1 MGYNYDVL
9 TNTLSATKGFF
20 DRASRVNT
28 TEYNLIKK
36 LRADNP
42 GMTIKQ
48 RPSSTRPHHNITFAQ
63 MEHYI
68 AQFPQNRQKNLMNRY
83 THVRA
88 LSKTHAS
95 PYKYVLDWFND
106 YFPHYN
112 DDMIA
117 FDKDNQPILKTKDD
131 SNNNNNNN
139 TNNDEIE
146 KLDKEMEKSV
156 QQFKDTISSENV
168 SNNE

>member
-36 LRADNP
+36 LRDDNP

-88 LSKTHAS
+88 LS
-95 PYKYVLDWFND
+95 
-106 YFPHYN
+106 
-112 DDMIA
+112 
-117 FDKDNQPILKTKDD
+117 
-131 SNNNNNNN
+131 
-139 TNNDEIE
+139 
-146 KLDKEMEKSV
+146 
-156 QQFKDTISSENV
+156 
-168 SNNE
+168 

>member
-28 TEYNLIKK
+28 TEYNIIKK
-36 LRADNP
+36 LCADNP

-68 AQFPQNRQKNLMNRY
+68 AQFPQNRQKDLMNRY
-83 THVRA
+83 HHVRA

-112 DDMIA
+112 DDMID
-117 FDKDNQPILKTKDD
+117 FGKDNQPILRTKDD
-131 SNNNNNNN
+131 
-139 TNNDEIE
+139 DGEIE
-146 KLDKEMEKSV
+146 KLDKEMKKNV
-156 QQFKDTISSENV
+156 QQLKNTIPSENV

>member
-28 TEYNLIKK
+28 TEYNIIKK

-68 AQFPQNRQKNLMNRY
+68 AQFPPK
-83 THVRA
+83 
-88 LSKTHAS
+88 
-95 PYKYVLDWFND
+95 
-106 YFPHYN
+106 
-112 DDMIA
+112 
-117 FDKDNQPILKTKDD
+117 
-131 SNNNNNNN
+131 
-139 TNNDEIE
+139 
-146 KLDKEMEKSV
+146 
-156 QQFKDTISSENV
+156 SSEEFDESLYSRPRTKQNPRQPV
-168 SNNE
+168 

>member
-48 RPSSTRPHHNITFAQ
+48 RPSSTRPHHNITLRRWSIIS
-63 MEHYI
+63 H
-68 AQFPQNRQKNLMNRY
+68 
-83 THVRA
+83 
-88 LSKTHAS
+88 SS
-95 PYKYVLDWFND
+95 PR
-106 YFPHYN
+106 
-112 DDMIA
+112 
-117 FDKDNQPILKTKDD
+117 T
-131 SNNNNNNN
+131 
-139 TNNDEIE
+139 
-146 KLDKEMEKSV
+146 
-156 QQFKDTISSENV
+156 V
-168 SNNE
+168 SRI